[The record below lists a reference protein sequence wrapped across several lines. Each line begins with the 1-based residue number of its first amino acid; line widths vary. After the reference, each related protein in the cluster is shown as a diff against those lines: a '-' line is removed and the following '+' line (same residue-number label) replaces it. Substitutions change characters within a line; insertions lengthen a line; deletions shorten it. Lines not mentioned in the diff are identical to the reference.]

1 MADKNNPFG
10 SYSERNA
17 GRTVQNVTSSMWE
30 PISTGSSVSEY
41 TPVRKS
47 PSQPK
52 KASSAKKNNAGKAEG
67 SQKRKASGFDV
78 GEDRISDGGR
88 KATAPSAE
96 KKKKSTA
103 SPKKKTQKK
112 DKKPVG
118 SKSREPK
125 GRDTRNIESR
135 ENKARIQK
143 EKKRARN
150 RARSR
155 EKVKKQSRQGV
166 SYDEMR
172 KKTSRSKRLKAKIIA
187 AATVLITLAVVACCV
202 CAYAYSKGAP
212 VSVINIVGESR
223 YKNEKI
229 LEKANLYVG
238 INMLSVREKT
248 VNDAVTGALPY
259 IKDVQVDYQFPDTLV
274 LNVTPTQEKYLISNG
289 TGFICLDA
297 NGKVLSLN
305 KKKLTDGRYLA
316 EGFEEQAAETG
327 KAYVPTENNLPK
339 YEKVKE
345 IVAVLE
351 KSGRFTK
358 GVIDV
363 TDLGNVNVI
372 YDSRINIYLGSCDK
386 LESQLEFA
394 MNIIEKDQDIIN
406 GQTGYIETR
415 YEGQATFKPGSM
427 KK

>member
-1 MADKNNPFG
+1 
-10 SYSERNA
+10 
-17 GRTVQNVTSSMWE
+17 
-30 PISTGSSVSEY
+30 
-41 TPVRKS
+41 
-47 PSQPK
+47 
-52 KASSAKKNNAGKAEG
+52 
-67 SQKRKASGFDV
+67 
-78 GEDRISDGGR
+78 
-88 KATAPSAE
+88 
-96 KKKKSTA
+96 
-103 SPKKKTQKK
+103 
-112 DKKPVG
+112 
-118 SKSREPK
+118 
-125 GRDTRNIESR
+125 
-135 ENKARIQK
+135 
-143 EKKRARN
+143 
-150 RARSR
+150 
-155 EKVKKQSRQGV
+155 
-166 SYDEMR
+166 
-172 KKTSRSKRLKAKIIA
+172 
-187 AATVLITLAVVACCV
+187 
-202 CAYAYSKGAP
+202 
-212 VSVINIVGESR
+212 
-223 YKNEKI
+223 
-229 LEKANLYVG
+229 
-238 INMLSVREKT
+238 MLSVREKT

-297 NGKVLSLN
+297 DGKVLSLN

-327 KAYVPTENNLPK
+327 KTYVPTENNLPK

-427 KK
+427 KKYSKKQISMWE